1 MGARQTGRSNNADSE
16 AIDDLIRE
24 LQEFERKAIP
34 ENTQRAYRSDW
45 NDFQTWCTRR
55 KRIAL
60 PATAETVA
68 LYLTARART
77 HKTSTL
83 ARRITVIG
91 KAHNAKGQHNPT
103 KDERVKK
110 VWRGILRSKGEGVT
124 RKRPTL
130 LADLKK
136 MLLTLPPGLAG
147 DRDCALL
154 LFGLAG
160 AMRRSEL
167 VSLNVG
173 DLELVDQGFIV
184 RIRRS
189 KTDQTGKTRTIGI
202 PYGKYRDTCPVRS
215 MLSWLKASRI
225 DRGAIFRKVNRHGD
239 LEGERLC
246 GYSVAIIVKRCLK
259 AAGINP
265 RGFAAHSLRAGLITA
280 AANAGLEEREIM
292 KQSGHRDLK
301 VFRDYVRN
309 ASLFRSNPASM
320 IGL

>member
-1 MGARQTGRSNNADSE
+1 MGQGRASKKSL
-16 AIDDLIRE
+16 AIQDAGLFRE
-24 LQEFERKAIP
+24 LEELERTAVP
-34 ENTQRAYRSDW
+34 ENTRRAYRADWSDFR
-45 NDFQTWCTRR
+45 NWCARR
-55 KRIAL
+55 GRISL

-68 LYLTARART
+68 LYLTARAKT
-77 HKTSTL
+77 HKTSSL
-83 ARRITVIG
+83 ARRLTVIG
-91 KAHNAKGQHNPT
+91 KAHRAKRKDNPT

-110 VWRGILRSKGEGVT
+110 VWRGILRTKGESVN

-130 LADLKK
+130 LAELKQ
-136 MLLTLPPGLAG
+136 MLLTVPPGLSG
-147 DRDCALL
+147 DRDCALI

-173 DLELVDQGFIV
+173 DLELVDEGYIV

-189 KTDQTGKTRTIGI
+189 KTDQTGKSRAIGI
-202 PYGKYRDTCPVRS
+202 PYGKHRDTCPVRS
-215 MLSWLKASRI
+215 MLSWLKASGI

-246 GYSVAIIVKRCLK
+246 GYSVAMIVKRCLK

-265 RGFAAHSLRAGLITA
+265 RGFAAHSLRSGLITA

-292 KQSGHRDLK
+292 QQSGHRDLK
-301 VFRDYVRN
+301 VFRNYVRE
-309 ASLFRSNPASM
+309 ASLFRNNPAAR